1 MAVSFGILDSTTS
14 TGSTATTAST
24 ASTASTTSSLS
35 ATSAFHGGGVGAGVP
50 GGAAAGVG
58 MGARATHTDTTA
70 GTVPAASVVRLV
82 SRRNRPSLGGVGGE
96 TATSAAVY
104 PARDAAHYN
113 APGPTRHS
121 R

>member
-1 MAVSFGILDSTTS
+1 MMAVSFGIIDSTT
-14 TGSTATTAST
+14 ST

-70 GTVPAASVVRLV
+70 V
-82 SRRNRPSLGGVGGE
+82 
-96 TATSAAVY
+96 TATAAKVPDMATAITVSLEWLSCRTASLA
-104 PARDAAHYN
+104 PAITMALS
-113 APGPTRHS
+113 TES
-121 R
+121 